1 MAKAPKATKK
11 PVTKSKVK
19 AKASVK
25 KPAVKKAKPVE
36 DGIHPAAR
44 PFLWLGSNWAQRSFM
59 WFIAVLAI
67 CFVLL
72 DLLVYRK
79 SYFALDGTLGFYA
92 IFGFFAFTFVVM
104 MGWPLR
110 KLTGRKDDYYEDG
123 EPDD

>member
-1 MAKAPKATKK
+1 MAKAPK
-11 PVTKSKVK
+11 SKT
-19 AKASVK
+19 SVK
-25 KPAVKKAKPVE
+25 KSTVKKVKPIEAKFID

-44 PFLWLGSNWAQRSFM
+44 PFLWLASNWAQRNFM
-59 WFIAVLAI
+59 WFIGVLAI

-79 SYFALDGTLGFYA
+79 SYFALDGNMGFYA
-92 IFGFFAFTFVVM
+92 IFGFFAFSFVVL